1 MLVMVV
7 EEMLMMVVVK
17 KISKQFLLPK
27 IDYYF
32 NIGSQYYRHNS
43 TVINNEWSLI
53 LHCLFILGMSN
64 ILCVV
69 WVHLC

>member
-1 MLVMVV
+1 MLMASVGILRMFLVVVAMVLVVIIMLVLVV

-32 NIGSQYYRHNS
+32 NIGSQYY
-43 TVINNEWSLI
+43 
-53 LHCLFILGMSN
+53 
-64 ILCVV
+64 
-69 WVHLC
+69 